1 LVGQPREPTD
11 KAASVVR
18 KLSKL
23 PELDGEADERM
34 SSFICFQL
42 VDNAR
47 ALSAMLCNGVE
58 SEAKITESRGFGGG
72 LSTRER
78 RSGFFVSTEPTC
90 SAIRL

>member
-1 LVGQPREPTD
+1 LVGQPREPAD

-18 KLSKL
+18 NVSKL

-34 SSFICFQL
+34 SAFICLQL

-58 SEAKITESRGFGGG
+58 SESKIAESRGFGGG
-72 LSTRER
+72 LSTGDGR
-78 RSGFFVSTEPTC
+78 RFLFVSEVVT
-90 SAIRL
+90 